1 MSVDKL
7 ITQLKI
13 RSKGCEFTKEELIP
27 ESMLRDRIVC
37 GVQRQEVR
45 RKMLDLGGKLT
56 LEEAIQIARTHKTT
70 RSQLVEM
77 KATGGGALRN
87 TSTRCPK
94 EDQEADSGR
103 EAEEEDY
110 QRGREGASSAANR
123 TTTRTQRGTL
133 QEGSSATS
141 AES

>member
-13 RSKGCEFTKEELIP
+13 LSKGCEFTKEELIP

-77 KATGGGALRN
+77 KATGGGR
-87 TSTRCPK
+87 
-94 EDQEADSGR
+94 
-103 EAEEEDY
+103 
-110 QRGREGASSAANR
+110 
-123 TTTRTQRGTL
+123 
-133 QEGSSATS
+133 
-141 AES
+141 